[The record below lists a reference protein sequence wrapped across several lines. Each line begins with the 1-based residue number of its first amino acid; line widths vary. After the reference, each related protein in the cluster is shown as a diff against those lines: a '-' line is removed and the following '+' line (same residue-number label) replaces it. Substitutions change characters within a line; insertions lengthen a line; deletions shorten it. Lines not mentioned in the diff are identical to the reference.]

1 PQGKNFVYSYSQ
13 QVNFTVEQDLGN
25 GFALSLAYNYN
36 GGRHLNRP
44 INANAPRGDLLAA
57 NWQAAVAAG
66 AAQGTTSPLSVGSCG
81 VNPIP
86 GSPLPFYVP
95 APLVSFFRPSGL
107 NPSLAGGAF
116 TPCIP
121 LALADMQATG
131 LNAACNPAATGLA
144 NCVPFSDMDANYSNG
159 SSIYHGFSTNLRKRF
174 GSH

>member
-1 PQGKNFVYSYSQ
+1 LACVTYTNSTSIYPCIPNSPFLNQSYLTGANPFPLISQPFGYPQGKNFVYSYSQ

-25 GFALSLAYNYN
+25 GFSLSLAYNYN

-107 NPSLAGGAF
+107 NPSLAGG
-116 TPCIP
+116 
-121 LALADMQATG
+121 
-131 LNAACNPAATGLA
+131 
-144 NCVPFSDMDANYSNG
+144 
-159 SSIYHGFSTNLRKRF
+159 
-174 GSH
+174 